1 MLTGGLSGKER
12 VAALSDYVM
21 TSLLERCT
29 PVWWLSMF
37 SLHISRD
44 GEFDSFL

>member
-21 TSLLERCT
+21 TSLLERYT
-29 PVWWLSMF
+29 SVWLLSMY
-37 SLHISRD
+37 SLYISRD
-44 GEFDSFL
+44 GEFDSCL